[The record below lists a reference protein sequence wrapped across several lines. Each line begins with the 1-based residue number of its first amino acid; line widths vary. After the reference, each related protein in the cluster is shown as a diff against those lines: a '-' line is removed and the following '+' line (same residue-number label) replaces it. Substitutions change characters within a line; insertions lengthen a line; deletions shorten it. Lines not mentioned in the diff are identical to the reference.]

1 MAYTCVAVQAIR
13 KLLETEFP
21 NLKRVE
27 TSSLHK
33 GVAGA
38 RHNFLPA
45 PGNTNKLDILAQVSH
60 LLHWLAPTS
69 LLELQ

>member
-1 MAYTCVAVQAIR
+1 LQAIR

-21 NLKRVE
+21 DLRIVQ

-38 RHNFLPA
+38 RHSFLPA
-45 PGNTNKLDILAQVSH
+45 PGNTNKLDVLAQVMH
-60 LLHWLAPTS
+60 CLMAKP
-69 LLELQ
+69 